1 MTFEDDEE
9 LQLPADTL
17 NLLAEFMKEKDE
29 QERRFEDLKKKAEQD
44 HEDRIASMLDFTE
57 DWNQSQFWYE
67 EKTAC
72 ELAES
77 LMEGATDDM
86 VIGLVSAP
94 TVYVKLREWKQTGKI
109 SKNITIKLFEY
120 DQRFAVFKDDFVA
133 YDFQRPL
140 HGLPSELKGKFDR
153 VLIDPPFLSEDC
165 QTKTALTVRW
175 LTKPWTP
182 VSTTTSSSSSD
193 SDNSATSDSN
203 NSTPVQRTRIMTC
216 TGERM
221 KDIVRK
227 LYKQA
232 GIQITTLEVRHA
244 NQLNNDFRCYANWEN
259 KYWGFNMEE

>member
-44 HEDRIASMLDFTE
+44 HEDRIASMLDFSE

-67 EKTAC
+67 DKTAC

-77 LMEGATDDM
+77 LLEGATDDM

-109 SKNITIKLFEY
+109 SKNITIKLLEY
-120 DQRFAVFKDDFVA
+120 DQRFAVFKDDFIA

-140 HGLPSELKGKFDR
+140 HGLPAELKGTFDR

-175 LTKPWTP
+175 LTKPW
-182 VSTTTSSSSSD
+182 SSSP
-193 SDNSATSDSN
+193 NATK
-203 NSTPVQRTRIMTC
+203 IMTC

-221 KDIVRK
+221 KDVVRK

-232 GIQITTLEVRHA
+232 GLQMTTLEVKHA

-259 KYWGFNMEE
+259 GLWRFRMEE